1 MRKTIYVN
9 CGFCSGMMEVDVET
23 GDVVG
28 KWSAAERAKSGDDKM
43 ASALRKLEDAKK
55 KRAGLFDQKKDELD
69 SQRRKTEDVFK
80 KEVEKIKKEGVKENP
95 IRPFD
100 LD

>member
-9 CGFCSGMMEVDVET
+9 CGFCSGMMEVDVES
-23 GDVVG
+23 GQVIN
-28 KWSAAERAKSGDDKM
+28 KWSAAERAKSGEDKM
-43 ASALRKLEDAKK
+43 TSALKKIEDAKK
-55 KRAGLFDQKKDELD
+55 KRAGLFDQTKDELD
-69 SQRRKTEDVFK
+69 SKRKKTEDVFQ